1 RDRAA
6 ALDAACR
13 RTRRRSRRPCA
24 PGGPQRRHLLLRG
37 ARRLPAA
44 HTLGVTDVV
53 DRVLAALNGRDI
65 DAFAACYPDDATI
78 EDGYDEIVAAG
89 RSGIRERYAVI
100 FETFPKVRVT
110 PLSRTDV
117 G

>member
-1 RDRAA
+1 M
-6 ALDAACR
+6 
-13 RTRRRSRRPCA
+13 
-24 PGGPQRRHLLLRG
+24 
-37 ARRLPAA
+37 
-44 HTLGVTDVV
+44 TDVV

-65 DAFAACYPDDATI
+65 DAFAACYTDDATI

-117 G
+117 GEFVVQEERVTGRGPEDDRHVAVYLVRDGLIARERLLRA